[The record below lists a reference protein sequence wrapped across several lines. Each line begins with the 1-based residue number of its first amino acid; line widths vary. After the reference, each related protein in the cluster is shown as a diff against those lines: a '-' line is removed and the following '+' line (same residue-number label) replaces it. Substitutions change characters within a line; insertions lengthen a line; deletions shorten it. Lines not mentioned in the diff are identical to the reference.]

1 VDPLIQQQRQNL
13 LNQMN
18 QIERMELGALAEEVR
33 SRIVDG
39 REVISGTYYKHQE
52 WIDGRNKS
60 RRVQPEEAESFR
72 VAIEG
77 RQHFEDLA
85 SRFIELTVA
94 QTRAEV
100 VSEIKKKP
108 TKSAKRSS
116 KKPKP
121 S

>member
-1 VDPLIQQQRQNL
+1 
-13 LNQMN
+13 MS

-39 REVISGTYYKHQE
+39 KEVISGTYYKHQE
-52 WIDGRNKS
+52 WIDGRNNS
-60 RRVQPEEAESFR
+60 RRVQPEEAESLR

-94 QTRAEV
+94 QTREEAV
-100 VSEIKKKP
+100 PEIKKNAR
-108 TKSAKRSS
+108 KSMRRKSR
-116 KKPKP
+116 KPK
-121 S
+121 SS